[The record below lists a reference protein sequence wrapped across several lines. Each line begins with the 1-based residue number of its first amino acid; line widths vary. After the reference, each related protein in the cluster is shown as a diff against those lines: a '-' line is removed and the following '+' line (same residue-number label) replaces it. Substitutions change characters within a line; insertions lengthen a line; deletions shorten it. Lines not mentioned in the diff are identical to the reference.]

1 MMCAL
6 KIFGVPLRR
15 LLDLVVL
22 MCEHLAL
29 VPFDLKHHLVE
40 TLIAGVKVH
49 IALSEV

>member
-40 TLIAGVKVH
+40 TLIAGVKVQIGRAH
-49 IALSEV
+49 V